1 MKEEVWQDIKGFEG
15 YYQVSNMGRAKS
27 LERTVENGRG
37 YYKTV
42 PEKILKVYD
51 NGRGYLFVQL
61 CKDGKVKN
69 CFVHRLVA
77 DAFCENPSGY
87 KEINH
92 INEDK
97 SDNRAENLE
106 WCDRAYNIKYGTRNQ
121 RMAEKRGK
129 AVISINKISGLI
141 LEFPSISEAS
151 KQTGISLGGICEC
164 CTGKRKSVKGYVWFY
179 AE

>member
-1 MKEEVWQDIKGFEG
+1 MREEVWKDIKGYEG
-15 YYQVSNMGRAKS
+15 YYQISNMGRVRS
-27 LERTVENGRG
+27 IERTIENGRG
-37 YYKTV
+37 YYKTM
-42 PEKILKVYD
+42 PERILKPHN
-51 NGRGYLFVQL
+51 NGTDYLFVEL
-61 CKDGKVKN
+61 CKNGKGKL
-69 CFVHRLVA
+69 FYVHRLVA
-77 DAFCENPSGY
+77 TAFCENLEGY

-97 SDNRAENLE
+97 LDNRAENLE
-106 WCDRAYNIKYGTRNQ
+106 WCDRAYNISYGTRNQ

-129 AVISINKISGLI
+129 PVIGINKISGLI

-151 KQTGISLGGICEC
+151 KQTGISLGGICNC